1 MAFYKNAVKCK
12 PGKNK
17 LGERGKKTQK
27 KTSKMMK
34 FVVSMHVGN
43 FVFNTNT
50 LGHDY
55 TVTVGNYVTFA
66 CFYLGD
72 KFM

>member
-1 MAFYKNAVKCK
+1 MAFCKNAVKCK

-17 LGERGKKTQK
+17 LGGVFGGP
-27 KTSKMMK
+27 SKMMK

-43 FVFNTNT
+43 FAFNTNT